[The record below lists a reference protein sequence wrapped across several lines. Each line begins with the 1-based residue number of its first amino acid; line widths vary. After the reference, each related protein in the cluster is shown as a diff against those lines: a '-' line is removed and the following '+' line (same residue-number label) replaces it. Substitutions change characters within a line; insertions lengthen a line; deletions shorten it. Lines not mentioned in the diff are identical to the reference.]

1 MDPNKIC
8 DVLLTYIK
16 NSKLNFNLSET
27 PFAVSINLKKSFI
40 RDRNGAPKYPTSV
53 FSDTSIQNV
62 LDENKSLKSSID
74 QYEIDQDSFKT
85 AIHDL
90 DMKLQKAK
98 VEIEDNFCEK
108 NRFKQAKEDYLI

>member
-40 RDRNGAPKYPTSV
+40 RDRNGAPKYPTSG
-53 FSDTSIQNV
+53 FSDTSILNGCQLSEIQNV
-62 LDENKSLKSSID
+62 LDEKNPLK
-74 QYEIDQDSFKT
+74 
-85 AIHDL
+85 L
-90 DMKLQKAK
+90 L
-98 VEIEDNFCEK
+98 
-108 NRFKQAKEDYLI
+108 